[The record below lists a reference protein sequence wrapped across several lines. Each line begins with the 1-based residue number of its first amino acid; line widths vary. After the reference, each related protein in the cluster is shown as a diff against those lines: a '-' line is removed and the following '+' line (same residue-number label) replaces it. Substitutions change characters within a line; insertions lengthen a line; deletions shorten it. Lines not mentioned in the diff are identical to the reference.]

1 MRIGI
6 VGIGNIGAAILQG
19 LLAAEKGDKIY
30 ISDVRRERLSKFE
43 SEHSVKICD
52 SNADVAE
59 NADVVIIAVKPSDVK
74 NVLTE
79 IKHLIGGKVLI
90 SVAAGISTKMLEM
103 YLGDAGGAGG
113 AAVRV
118 IRVMPNIGA
127 VVGAAVSAI
136 CRGSHAS
143 DEDEAVAKEILSAIG
158 DVYSVDE
165 KHMDA
170 ITGLSGSGIAFM
182 ATVID
187 ALADGGVYEGVQRDL
202 ALKIA
207 AKTAEGAAKMISAG
221 FSPEKIR
228 ELTASPGGTT
238 IRGILQMEKGVRAAV
253 MNAVIAAAKR
263 SREIAAVAAVAAEKE
278 ADEYI
283 NNEQK

>member
-30 ISDVRRERLSKFE
+30 ISDVRKERLSKFE
-43 SEHSVKICD
+43 SEHRVKICD

>member
-19 LLAAEKGDKIY
+19 LLAAEKWDKIY
-30 ISDVRRERLSKFE
+30 ISDVRKERLSKFE
-43 SEHSVKICD
+43 SEHRVKICD